1 MTPCDCELS
10 PHCRRT
16 VVLTGGPG
24 AGKTAVLELVRR
36 QFCEHVVVV
45 PESASIVFGGGFPRG
60 RTLPA
65 RHGAQRA
72 IFHVQREL
80 ETVLAADDDIAVLLC
95 DRGTIDGAAYWPGAP
110 EAFWAEVGTT
120 REAELARYDV
130 VIHLRVPD
138 AEHGYGH
145 SNGLRVETA
154 AEARVIDDA
163 IAQAWRG
170 HPRVLTV
177 PSMTSFMEK
186 ARAAIELVRSELPD
200 CRCRRD
206 VVG

>member
-1 MTPCDCELS
+1 MTPCDCTLS
-10 PHCRRT
+10 PHPRRT

-36 QFCEHVVVV
+36 QFCSHLVVV
-45 PESASIVFGGGFPRG
+45 PESASIVFGGGFPRE
-60 RTLPA
+60 RTEIA
-65 RHGAQRA
+65 RRGAQRA

-80 ETVLAADDDIAVLLC
+80 ETILAARDDLAVLLC
-95 DRGTIDGAAYWPGAP
+95 DRGTIDGSAYWPGP
-110 EAFWAEVGTT
+110 VQAFWTEVGTT

-138 AEHGYGH
+138 AEHGYEH

-163 IAQAWRG
+163 IAEAWRG
-170 HPRVLTV
+170 HPRVLSV
-177 PSMTSFMEK
+177 ESMPSFMDK
-186 ARAAIELVRSELPD
+186 ARLAIDLIRGELPP
-200 CRCRRD
+200 CRCRQSPR
-206 VVG
+206 